1 LRLSKAKLVVV
12 TAAGLV
18 LALLM
23 VFAIELSGSQT
34 SSKNAVEAQVHE
46 RAVLAGALID
56 SLLRF
61 VWQSV
66 PQDATAYGSRTV
78 QDRTMDAAQG
88 QMGGYL
94 VLVNRN
100 GAVLAS
106 STGFSAQA
114 RAGLA
119 KSTALRLVLSGKPYA
134 LGNFSSYGKTS
145 TIDFDVALRTH
156 YGTRVLI
163 DGFEPTVVS
172 GVVTAELARIPGV
185 RGARNYLV
193 DGNDVVLAT
202 TTQSSQVGHMIN
214 EPGAVTALLHP
225 SADVDGSYFDEF
237 GLTNS
242 QWRIV
247 LVAPNGPLFASVTGL
262 REWLP
267 WVIFLAFALVA
278 GLALVLGLRD
288 LRSSD
293 QLKAANAD
301 LGLLN
306 IELTGA
312 NTLLERRAR
321 ELARSNE
328 ELDQFASIASHDL
341 QEPLRK
347 VRTFADQLA
356 ATEGE
361 RLSDKGRDYLD
372 RVSSAAERMQKLI
385 EDLLRFSRVATQGHE
400 FAPVNLGEITRGVL
414 GDLDAQI
421 ESSQAVVH
429 VGALPTINGDA
440 LQVRQ
445 LMQNLISNALK
456 FHREGQPTEVTIDA
470 VLTEDTVR
478 LNVRDNGIG
487 FDPRYSQRI
496 FRIFERLHG
505 RNDYPG
511 TGIGLALC
519 RKIAERH
526 GGTIVADSRPGDGAT
541 FTVTLP
547 AYQRGPVTVQ
557 ADEADSA
564 GVLETEKAH
573 VNA

>member
-1 LRLSKAKLVVV
+1 LKLSKAKLVVV

-23 VFAIELSGSQT
+23 VFAIELSGTQT
-34 SSKNAVEAQVHE
+34 SSRDAVEAQVHE
-46 RAVLAGALID
+46 RAVLTGALID

-94 VLVNRN
+94 VLVNSD
-100 GAVLAS
+100 GAVMAS
-106 STGFSAQA
+106 SAGFTAQA

-119 KSTALRLVLSGKPYA
+119 KSTALQLVLSGKPYA
-134 LGNFSSYGKTS
+134 LGNLSPYGKTS
-145 TIDFDVALRTH
+145 TIDFDIALHTH

-172 GVVTAELARIPGV
+172 GVVTAELDRIPGA

-202 TTQSSQVGHMIN
+202 TTRTSRVGHIIN
-214 EPGAVTALLHP
+214 EPGAIQALAHP

-247 LVAPNGPLFASVTGL
+247 LVAPNGPLFASVSGI

-278 GLALVLGLRD
+278 GVALLLGLRV
-288 LRSSD
+288 LRSTD
-293 QLKAANAD
+293 QLEAANVD

-306 IELTGA
+306 TELTGA
-312 NTLLERRAR
+312 NILLERRAQ

-361 RLSDKGRDYLD
+361 RLSDKGLEYLD

-400 FAPVNLGEITRGVL
+400 FAPVNLGEITRGVI

-421 ESSQAVVH
+421 EGSRAVVR
-429 VGALPTINGDA
+429 VGELPTINGDA

-456 FHREGQPTEVTIDA
+456 FHREGEPTEVAVDA
-470 VLTEDTVR
+470 VVTQGTVTI
-478 LNVRDNGIG
+478 NVRDNGIG

-526 GGTIVADSRPGDGAT
+526 GGTIVADSHPGEGAT

-547 AYQRGPVTVQ
+547 AYQRQPVIAQVDG
-557 ADEADSA
+557 ADGDR
-564 GVLETEKAH
+564 VLVPEKAH
-573 VNA
+573 ANA

>member
-1 LRLSKAKLVVV
+1 V

-23 VFAIELSGSQT
+23 VFAIELSGTQT
-34 SSKNAVEAQVHE
+34 SSKDAVEAQVHE

-78 QDRTMDAAQG
+78 TDRTMDAAQG
-88 QMGGYL
+88 QMNGYL
-94 VLVNRN
+94 ALVSKD

-106 STGFSAQA
+106 STGFTAEA

-119 KSTALRLVLSGKPYA
+119 RSTALQLVLSGKPYA
-134 LGNFSSYGKTS
+134 LGNFFSDGRTGI
-145 TIDFDVALRTH
+145 IDFDVALRTR
-156 YGTRVLI
+156 YGTRVLVA
-163 DGFEPTVVS
+163 GFEPNVVS
-172 GVVTAELARIPGV
+172 GVVTAELDRVPGV
-185 RGARNYLV
+185 KGARNYLI

-202 TTQSSQVGHMIN
+202 TDRANHVGRMIN
-214 EPGAVTALLHP
+214 EPGAITALEHP
-225 SADVDGSYFDEF
+225 SADVGGLYFDEF
-237 GLTNS
+237 GLANS

-278 GLALVLGLRD
+278 GVAMALGLRV
-288 LRSSD
+288 LRSAD
-293 QLKAANAD
+293 QLEAANAD

-306 IELTGA
+306 TELTGA
-312 NTLLERRAR
+312 NILLERRAH

-356 ATEGE
+356 AIEGD

-421 ESSQAVVH
+421 ESSQAVVR
-429 VGALPTINGDA
+429 VGELPTINGDA

-456 FHREGQPTEVTIDA
+456 FHREGEPTEVAIDA
-470 VLTEDTVR
+470 VLTQDTVR
-478 LNVRDNGIG
+478 IDVRDNGIG

-496 FRIFERLHG
+496 FKIFERLHG

-526 GGTIVADSRPGDGAT
+526 GGTIVADGRPGEGST

-547 AYQRGPVTVQ
+547 AYQREPVITQ
-557 ADEADSA
+557 ADDAYSAEAS
-564 GVLETEKAH
+564 VTEKAH
-573 VNA
+573 ANA